1 MTRVLIAVD
10 GSDLDKRLA
19 EEAHRLFGADAEYW
33 AVNVHNPRDPSMPG
47 GAAAA
52 PGAYGAIGIGYG
64 VAYPYVA
71 PYPHD
76 VAPDATAGTDVKNPE
91 HERQRVAATAVTQAG
106 LDDAEVIT
114 EAGEPSAAILR
125 AADRHGADVIVIGSH
140 ERSWWKKLIDPS
152 VSGDIVEESTV
163 PVLVVREHS

>member
-47 GAAAA
+47 GAAAV
-52 PGAYGAIGIGYG
+52 PGAYGAMGVGYG
-64 VAYPYVA
+64 VAYPYVT
-71 PYPHD
+71 PSPHE
-76 VAPDATAGTDVKNPE
+76 VAPGAAVGTDVRNPE
-91 HERQRVAATAVTQAG
+91 QERRRVAETAVTHAG
-106 LDDAEVIT
+106 LDDAAVVT
-114 EAGEPSAAILR
+114 EAGEPSATILR
-125 AADRHGADVIVIGSH
+125 AADHHGADVIVIGSH

-152 VSGDIVEESTV
+152 VSGDIVEESRV